1 MTNNALRVIMEP
13 EKEIYL
19 SKRAEEKNEI
29 IEKDQEIA
37 NNFQIP
43 EMFFFCTSSLFV
55 IDQEKAA

>member
-43 EMFFFCTSSLFV
+43 EMFFFAPHHCL
-55 IDQEKAA
+55 